1 MTFYAGPRVL
11 QCPRTR
17 LSPVRPPFIAVRRG
31 VRRMVVGQLEFRV
44 ARGIRSRKL
53 GRPQG
58 AGKWLLTHRPHASL
72 RLLRGAHAGRHVH
85 QT

>member
-1 MTFYAGPRVL
+1 MTFYAGPRAL

-44 ARGIRSRKL
+44 ARGIRS
-53 GRPQG
+53 G
-58 AGKWLLTHRPHASL
+58 
-72 RLLRGAHAGRHVH
+72 
-85 QT
+85 